1 MKKQKYFMVMYRPK
15 GLTVFTPVYLTGD
28 VSGNFFGKKSS
39 AEKLAECLVSET
51 PECEYSVFCLVEED

>member
-15 GLTVFTPVYLTGD
+15 GLTVFTPVHLIGD

-39 AEKLAECLVSET
+39 AEKLARQLAIET
-51 PECEYSVFCLVEED
+51 PECEYSVFCLMEED